1 MKTEKEVERWPDSRV
16 RRWGDEWINRHADG
30 WLDRRKGS
38 IENRWT
44 DSDSDGQNSI
54 LIAGDKYTKD
64 RKITYDVEDRQRQV
78 WKQEEGLNQPDNM
91 LSCLTMYIPSM
102 YICMYYAYIHV
113 HVLFIHFFIS
123 SGHVFCSVST
133 DSWSR
138 SQFKFSTSPPNTPD
152 VYHLYWTHFPE
163 RGSFP
168 HFSQWRLLVSS

>member
-64 RKITYDVEDRQRQV
+64 RKITYDEEDRQRQV

-91 LSCLTMYIPSM
+91 LSCLTMYISSM
-102 YICMYYAYIHV
+102 YICIYYAYMYNSESNMMIFIFTS
-113 HVLFIHFFIS
+113 FIHMGLCQNSLCNFKPS
-123 SGHVFCSVST
+123 EVAGLKANHLQGHMVLHSIQNNSTTGQPQCS
-133 DSWSR
+133 
-138 SQFKFSTSPPNTPD
+138 
-152 VYHLYWTHFPE
+152 YH
-163 RGSFP
+163 SK
-168 HFSQWRLLVSS
+168 